1 MALIRLLK
9 TCQTYDLYLEG
20 FIKFISP
27 PKFLEPI
34 QIEITNDIYK
44 YESAKGNT
52 RLKRWIEQQRTV
64 LTSGSQNV
72 LQPDAWKSFFNNID
86 NKTNLINLLVAY
98 LRSNS
103 FSNQIRIP
111 VIVNNDKNTLKIT
124 TEFSEIIFKS
134 IHDEAD
140 TRIILHALQ
149 EDTKILAV
157 SKDTD
162 VVILLVYA

>member
-9 TCQTYDLYLEG
+9 ACQTYDLYLQG

-72 LQPDAWKSFFNNID
+72 LQPDA
-86 NKTNLINLLVAY
+86 
-98 LRSNS
+98 
-103 FSNQIRIP
+103 
-111 VIVNNDKNTLKIT
+111 
-124 TEFSEIIFKS
+124 
-134 IHDEAD
+134 
-140 TRIILHALQ
+140 
-149 EDTKILAV
+149 
-157 SKDTD
+157 
-162 VVILLVYA
+162 